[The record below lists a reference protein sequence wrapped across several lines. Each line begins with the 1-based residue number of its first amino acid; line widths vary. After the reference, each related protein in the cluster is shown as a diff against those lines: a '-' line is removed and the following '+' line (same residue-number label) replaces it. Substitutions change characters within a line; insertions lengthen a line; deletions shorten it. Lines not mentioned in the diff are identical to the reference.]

1 MSTTKRNHSIEFKT
15 KVGLEAIKEKQTI
28 EDIASKYEVHP
39 SVVKNWKKL
48 VLDNISN
55 CFSKAT
61 KTNKI
66 SESEAN
72 DLYAQIGK
80 LKVENDFLK
89 KKLW

>member
-28 EDIASKYEVHP
+28 EEIARKYEVHP

-55 CFSKAT
+55 CFSKET
-61 KTNKI
+61 KTNKLT
-66 SESEAN
+66 ESEAN

>member
-28 EDIASKYEVHP
+28 EEIARKYEVHP

-48 VLDNISN
+48 VLDNVSN
-55 CFSKAT
+55 YFSKGT

-66 SESEAN
+66 TESEAN
-72 DLYAQIGK
+72 ELYAQIGK

>member
-1 MSTTKRNHSIEFKT
+1 MSTKKRNHSVEFKT

-28 EDIASKYEVHP
+28 EEIAHKHEVHP

-48 VLDNISN
+48 VVENISN
-55 CFSKAT
+55 SFSNTPKSD
-61 KTNKI
+61 K
-66 SESEAN
+66 SSD
-72 DLYAQIGK
+72 DLIEQLYSQIGK

>member
-28 EDIASKYEVHP
+28 EEIARKYEVHP

-48 VLDNISN
+48 VLDNIGN
-55 CFSKAT
+55 CFSKET

-66 SESEAN
+66 TESEAN
-72 DLYAQIGK
+72 ELYAQIGK

>member
-1 MSTTKRNHSIEFKT
+1 MSTKKRNHSVEFKT

-28 EDIASKYEVHP
+28 EEIAHKHEVHP

-48 VLDNISN
+48 VIENISTS
-55 CFSKAT
+55 FSNGLKAD
-61 KTNKI
+61 K
-66 SESEAN
+66 SSA
-72 DLYAQIGK
+72 DLIEQLYSQIGK

>member
-15 KVGLEAIKEKQTI
+15 KVGLDAIKEKQTI
-28 EDIASKYEVHP
+28 EEIAHKYEVHP
-39 SVVKNWKKL
+39 SLVKNWKKL
-48 VLDNISN
+48 VIDNISN
-55 CFSKAT
+55 CFSKET
-61 KTNKI
+61 KSNKI
-66 SESEAN
+66 TETEAN

>member
-28 EDIASKYEVHP
+28 EEIARKYEVHP

-48 VLDNISN
+48 VLDNVSN
-55 CFSKAT
+55 CFSKGI

-66 SESEAN
+66 TESEAN
-72 DLYAQIGK
+72 ELYAQIGK